1 MMENPRL
8 KNFHD
13 DYLLEATIEEL
24 QEKMQNGEITSK
36 ELVLMYMNRIGQ
48 LDQNI
53 HSVLELNPDALHI
66 AAALDAEREKKGP
79 RSPLHGIPI
88 LLKDNIDTGDKMQTT
103 AGSLALKGHYAQS
116 DSFVAF
122 QLRNAGA
129 VIIGKTNMTEWAN
142 FMTEGMPSGYS
153 SRGGQTLNPYGPGK
167 FDVGGSSAGSGAAIA
182 ANFAA
187 AAIGT
192 ETSGSILS
200 PASQNSLVGIKPTV
214 GLISRTG
221 IIPIAHSQDTAGP
234 MARTVKDAAIL
245 LNVLAVSDE
254 NDPVTLT
261 NRDLQGK
268 DFTAFLDGNGLHG
281 ARIGIARETYFDYL
295 SSEKLAVMNQAV
307 ARLNELGAEVVDE
320 MVIPST
326 KTEWSYDVLT
336 YEFKADVNAYLRT
349 VAPHLHIR
357 TLSDVI
363 NFNEKNSEKC
373 LKYGQS
379 ILIEAEE
386 TSGDLTEM
394 AYISALEKDIYFSG
408 EQGIDYVMQEHNLD
422 AIVFPNNYGA
432 GIPAKAGYPSITV
445 PAGYTP
451 EGEPVGITFT
461 GLAYS
466 EPLLIKLAFA
476 FEQAT
481 RHRKAPEL
489 GVLASE

>member
-1 MMENPRL
+1 MENPRL
-8 KNFHD
+8 ESFHD
-13 DYLLEATIEEL
+13 EYLLEATIDEL
-24 QEKMQNGEITSK
+24 QEKMKNGEITSK
-36 ELVLMYMNRIGQ
+36 ELVLMYMYRIGQ
-48 LDQNI
+48 HDQNI

-66 AAALDAEREKKGP
+66 AASLDAEREKKGP

-103 AGSLALKGHYAQS
+103 AGSLALKNHFAQR
-116 DSFVAF
+116 DSFVAS
-122 QLRNAGA
+122 QLRQAGA
-129 VIIGKTNMTEWAN
+129 VLLGKTNMTEWAN
-142 FMTEGMPSGYS
+142 YMTEGMPSGYS

-214 GLISRTG
+214 GLVSRTG
-221 IIPIAHSQDTAGP
+221 IIPLAHSQDTAGP
-234 MARTVKDAAIL
+234 MTRTVKDAALL
-245 LNVLAVSDE
+245 LNVLAVPDE

-261 NRDLQGK
+261 NQDLLGK
-268 DFTAFLDGNGLHG
+268 DFTAFLDENGLQG

-307 ARLNELGAEVVDE
+307 ARLNALGAVVVDGV
-320 MVIPST
+320 VIPST
-326 KTEWSYDVLT
+326 KTKWSYDVLT

-349 VAPHLHIR
+349 VAPHLNIR

-363 NFNEKNSEKC
+363 EFNENNSEKC

-386 TSGDLTEM
+386 TSGNLTEM
-394 AYISALEKDIYFSG
+394 AYISSLEKEIYLSK

-451 EGEPVGITFT
+451 DGEPVGITFT

-466 EPLLIKLAFA
+466 EPLLIKLAYS

>member
-13 DYLLEATIEEL
+13 DYLPEATIEEL

-116 DSFVAF
+116 DSFVTF
-122 QLRNAGA
+122 QLRKAGA

-214 GLISRTG
+214 GLVSRTG

-234 MARTVKDAAIL
+234 MARTVKDAALL
-245 LNVLAVSDE
+245 LNVLAVPDE
-254 NDPVTLT
+254 NDPVTLI

-268 DFTAFLDGNGLHG
+268 DFTAFLDENGLHG

-320 MVIPST
+320 IVIPSA

-349 VAPHLHIR
+349 VASHLHIR

-363 NFNEKNSEKC
+363 KFNEKNSEKC

-408 EQGIDYVMQEHNLD
+408 EQGIDYIMQEHNLD

-466 EPLLIKLAFA
+466 EPLLIKLAYA

-481 RHRKAPEL
+481 SHRKAPEL
-489 GVLASE
+489 GVPASE

>member
-1 MMENPRL
+1 MSEVRAPDPVRL
-8 KNFHD
+8 
-13 DYLLEATIEEL
+13 LRLIL
-24 QEKMQNGEITSK
+24 QWRT
-36 ELVLMYMNRIGQ
+36 
-48 LDQNI
+48 
-53 HSVLELNPDALHI
+53 
-66 AAALDAEREKKGP
+66 
-79 RSPLHGIPI
+79 
-88 LLKDNIDTGDKMQTT
+88 
-103 AGSLALKGHYAQS
+103 
-116 DSFVAF
+116 
-122 QLRNAGA
+122 
-129 VIIGKTNMTEWAN
+129 
-142 FMTEGMPSGYS
+142 
-153 SRGGQTLNPYGPGK
+153 
-167 FDVGGSSAGSGAAIA
+167 
-182 ANFAA
+182 
-187 AAIGT
+187 IGT

-214 GLISRTG
+214 GLVSRTG

-234 MARTVKDAAIL
+234 MARTVKDAALL

-261 NRDLQGK
+261 NQDRQGK
-268 DFTAFLDGNGLHG
+268 DFSSFLDENGLQG

-307 ARLNELGAEVVDE
+307 ARLNEQGAVVVDE
-320 MVIPST
+320 AVIPSA

-349 VAPHLHIR
+349 VAPHLPIR
-357 TLSDVI
+357 TLSAVI
-363 NFNEKNSEKC
+363 KFNDKNGEKC

-386 TSGDLTEM
+386 TSGALTEM

-408 EQGIDYVMQEHNLD
+408 EQGIDYVMQENNLD

-466 EPLLIKLAFA
+466 EPLLIKLAYA

>member
-1 MMENPRL
+1 MENPRL
-8 KNFHD
+8 KSFHD
-13 DYLLEATIEEL
+13 DYLLEATIDEL
-24 QEKMQNGEITSK
+24 QEKMQNGEITSN

-48 LDQNI
+48 LDKNI

-66 AAALDAEREKKGP
+66 AAALDAEREEQGP
-79 RSPLHGIPI
+79 RSTLHGIPI

-103 AGSLALKGHYAQS
+103 AGSLALKNHCAQK
-116 DSFVAF
+116 DSYVAS
-122 QLRNAGA
+122 QLRQAGA
-129 VIIGKTNMTEWAN
+129 VILGKTNMTEWAN

-214 GLISRTG
+214 GLVSRTG

-234 MARTVKDAAIL
+234 MARTVKDAALL
-245 LNVLAVSDE
+245 LNVLAVPDE
-254 NDPVTLT
+254 NDPITMT
-261 NRDLQGK
+261 NKDLQGK
-268 DFTAFLDGNGLHG
+268 DFTVFLDEAGLQG

-295 SSEKLAVMNQAV
+295 SSEKLSVMNKAV
-307 ARLNELGAEVVDE
+307 SHIKELGAEVVDDV
-320 MVIPST
+320 VIPST
-326 KTEWSYDVLT
+326 KEKWSRDVLT
-336 YEFKADVNAYLRT
+336 YEFKADLNAYLRT
-349 VAPHLHIR
+349 VAPHLNIR

-363 NFNEKNSEKC
+363 NFNENNSVKC

-379 ILIEAEE
+379 LLIEAEE
-386 TSGDLTEM
+386 SSGNLTEM
-394 AYISALEKDIYFSG
+394 AYIAALEKDIYFSG
-408 EQGIDYVMQEHNLD
+408 EKGIDYVMKEHRLD

-451 EGEPVGITFT
+451 EGEPAGITFT

-466 EPLLIKLAFA
+466 EPLLIKLAYA

-481 RHRKAPEL
+481 KHRKAPEL
-489 GVLASE
+489 GVLA

>member
-1 MMENPRL
+1 MENPRL
-8 KNFHD
+8 KSFQD
-13 DYLLEATIEEL
+13 GYLLEATIDEL
-24 QEKMQNGEITSK
+24 QEKMRNGEITSK

-66 AAALDAEREKKGP
+66 AAALDAEREEKGP

-103 AGSLALKGHYAQS
+103 AGSLALKGHCAQS
-116 DSFVAF
+116 DSFVAS
-122 QLRNAGA
+122 QLRRAGA
-129 VIIGKTNMTEWAN
+129 VILGKTNMTEWAN

-214 GLISRTG
+214 GLVSRTG

-234 MARTVKDAAIL
+234 MARTVKDAALL

-261 NRDLQGK
+261 NQNLQGT
-268 DFTAFLDGNGLHG
+268 DFTAFLDENGLYG

-307 ARLNELGAEVVDE
+307 ARLNELGAEVIDE
-320 MVIPST
+320 IVIPST
-326 KTEWSYDVLT
+326 KTDWSYDVLT

-363 NFNEKNSEKC
+363 DFNEKNSGKC

-408 EQGIDYVMQEHNLD
+408 EQGIDCVMQEHNLD

-466 EPLLIKLAFA
+466 EPLLIKLAYA

-481 RHRKAPEL
+481 RYRKAPEL

>member
-1 MMENPRL
+1 MENPRL
-8 KNFHD
+8 KSFHD
-13 DYLLEATIEEL
+13 DFLLEATIDEM
-24 QEKMQNGEITSK
+24 QKKMQSGEITSK

-48 LDQNI
+48 LDKNI

-116 DSFVAF
+116 DSFVAS
-122 QLRNAGA
+122 QLRKAGA

-214 GLISRTG
+214 GLVSRTG

-234 MARTVKDAAIL
+234 MARTVKDAALL

-261 NRDLQGK
+261 NQDLQGK
-268 DFTAFLDGNGLHG
+268 DFTAFLDENGLQG

-295 SSEKLAVMNQAV
+295 SSEKLAIMNQAV

-320 MVIPST
+320 VVIPST

-363 NFNEKNSEKC
+363 EFNEKNSEKC

-379 ILIEAEE
+379 ILIEAEQ

-394 AYISALEKDIYFSG
+394 SYISALEKDIYFSG
-408 EQGIDYVMQEHNLD
+408 ERGIDYVMQEHNLD
-422 AIVFPNNYGA
+422 AIVFPNNFGA

-466 EPLLIKLAFA
+466 EPLLIKLAYA
-476 FEQAT
+476 FEQAA

-489 GVLASE
+489 EVLASE